1 MFYHGPN
8 DPKTICPKRIGFK
21 LKATIYDPRVVRFK
35 VVQKLW
41 NFFRTKFYAK
51 NIVFC
56 VDNDS
61 AKIAAFHRII
71 FMKKLKKSGKM
82 RIQETT

>member
-1 MFYHGPN
+1 MLLWSN

-51 NIVFC
+51 NNVFC

-71 FMKKLKKSGKM
+71 FMKKLTKSGKM
-82 RIQETT
+82 KIQGTA